1 MLQWVSQSTK
11 YLNKMAWF
19 LLIIAGIFEIGWAI
33 GMKYTHGFTKLIP
46 SVLTL
51 VSMILSVYLL
61 SLAIKQIP
69 IGTAYAVWTGIGIA
83 GTSILGVVIF
93 NEPVEV
99 LKVVFILMILVAIV
113 GLKVISN

>member
-1 MLQWVSQSTK
+1 MLQWVNQFTK
-11 YLNKMAWF
+11 YLNKMAW
-19 LLIIAGIFEIGWAI
+19 LLLFIAGIFEIGWAI

-61 SLAIKQIP
+61 SLATKQIP

-83 GTSILGVVIF
+83 GTSILGVIIF

>member
-1 MLQWVSQSTK
+1 
-11 YLNKMAWF
+11 MAW
-19 LLIIAGIFEIGWAI
+19 LLLFIAGIFEIGWAI

-61 SLAIKQIP
+61 SLATKQIP

-83 GTSILGVVIF
+83 GTSILGVIIF

>member
-1 MLQWVSQSTK
+1 
-11 YLNKMAWF
+11 MAWF
-19 LLIIAGIFEIGWAI
+19 LLFIAGIFEIGWAI

-61 SLAIKQIP
+61 SLATKQIP

-83 GTSILGVVIF
+83 GTSILGVIIF